1 MDFIGIQ
8 PVVKQSIRRNHSF
21 GSSIEVRQPS
31 VVHERRKENGNEND
45 NELKKC
51 QVCMMDQKRVQ
62 SRQPRRPYWIEPG
75 AVFMTGGETQG

>member
-31 VVHERRKENGNEND
+31 AVHDRRKENGNEND
-45 NELKKC
+45 NKLKKH
-51 QVCMMDQKRVQ
+51 QVGMMDQ
-62 SRQPRRPYWIEPG
+62 
-75 AVFMTGGETQG
+75 